1 MILGLSYFKKTVE
14 INVKIVY
21 NILEKGG
28 FLMKILRIIG
38 KNLIGFTDGSIDIN
52 FTATDRV
59 VNDTAL
65 LKINDKVYKQN
76 IVAMIGINASG
87 KTKTLNVIEYILNIL
102 LNGYRLNYTKIIP
115 YGIVDGSAFIVYF
128 TAEEQ
133 LYKWEFTLKVDEIN
147 NVRFWKYDTEV
158 LQARK
163 LSSIKTKKTIYEF
176 PEITLDSNK
185 YLARNQLSN
194 NIKDMMPDDSSITIR
209 FSKKN
214 KARLISVIQSTNV
227 NILLPFGEIPQE
239 ILNILDDSIEYIK
252 CEDKDDAIN
261 CELKFRNNKNIYR
274 LRNFAEVNN
283 LLSSGTIKGNEVFF
297 AAMLTLING
306 GYFIIDEIENHFH
319 KELVKLLISLFKSN
333 NTNPNGA
340 TIIFS
345 THYVEILDIVDRK
358 DDIYLT
364 IKDDDNYIN
373 IKKYSDYIK
382 RNDLKKSE
390 LLLSGIVKGTAPKYE
405 SIKKFKDLLWRNLLK
420 N

>member
-1 MILGLSYFKKTVE
+1 
-14 INVKIVY
+14 
-21 NILEKGG
+21 
-28 FLMKILRIIG
+28 MKVLRIIG
-38 KNLIGFTDGSIDIN
+38 KNLSGFTDGSIDID

-65 LKINDKVYKQN
+65 LKLNDKVYKQN

-87 KTKTLNVIEYILNIL
+87 KTKTLSIVEYILKIL

-115 YGIVDGSAFIVYF
+115 YGIVDGSSFIVYF
-128 TAEEQ
+128 TVEDK
-133 LYKWEFTLKVDEIN
+133 LYKWECTLTVNEIN
-147 NVRFWKYDTEV
+147 NVRVWKYDKEV
-158 LQARK
+158 LQEKR
-163 LSSIKTKKTIYEF
+163 LSSIKTKKNIYKF
-176 PEITLDSNK
+176 PEIIADSAK
-185 YLARNQLSN
+185 YLIRNQLSN
-194 NIKDMMPDDSSITIR
+194 DIKEMMPDDSSITIR
-209 FSKKN
+209 FSKEN
-214 KARLISVIQSTNV
+214 RAGLISVIQSTNV

-239 ILNILDDSIEYIK
+239 IINILDDSIEYIK

-261 CELKFRNNKNIYR
+261 CELKFKNNKNIYR

-364 IKDDDNYIN
+364 IRDKSNNCIN

-405 SIKKFKDLLWRNLLK
+405 SIKKFKDLLWRNLQK